1 MKKLFVAV
9 ALVMGMGTS
18 VVLAENVT
26 KTNTEVVSV
35 ADEFVV
41 IELKDV
47 PQAVQDAA
55 AKNYAG
61 TTIKE
66 AHAKTAEDG
75 TKTYKLVLVNAEQ
88 VETIALFNDK
98 GEEVKEE
105 ANQTAE

>member
-18 VVLAENVT
+18 VALADNVT
-26 KTNTEVVSV
+26 KSNTEVVSV
-35 ADEFVV
+35 SNEFVV

-47 PQAVQDAA
+47 PQAVQDAV

-66 AHAKTAEDG
+66 AQVKSCTEG
-75 TKTYKLVLVNAEQ
+75 KKTYKLVLVNAEQ
-88 VETIALFNDK
+88 MESTVLFNEN
-98 GEEVKEE
+98 GEEIKEKP
-105 ANQTAE
+105 AE